1 MYFVFS
7 SRRRHTR
14 CALVTG
20 VQTCALPIYRRLSEL
35 RDAARE
41 RLYQLPGVWGEIVA
55 VVRCDAVLAERLL
68 QPLHRGPVELEA
80 RCDDQLAVT
89 EAASVVERKRLLVRI
104 EARDCCL
111 DARDA
116 VGHQRRHLA
125 PRLLGREYAGADQRP
140 SRLVEV
146 LVGRLDN
153 GDVEAGGAREHTR
166 RNGNAAGA
174 RADNDD
180 LVVALFSLPA
190 RLRRGNEAPQIGR
203 APV

>member
-20 VQTCALPIYRRLSEL
+20 VQTCALPIYRRLSEQ

-89 EAASVVERKRLLVRI
+89 EAASVVARKERKNVVSGKRVSVR
-104 EARDCCL
+104 ED
-111 DARDA
+111 
-116 VGHQRRHLA
+116 
-125 PRLLGREYAGADQRP
+125 
-140 SRLVEV
+140 
-146 LVGRLDN
+146 
-153 GDVEAGGAREHTR
+153 AGGST
-166 RNGNAAGA
+166 
-174 RADNDD
+174 
-180 LVVALFSLPA
+180 SL
-190 RLRRGNEAPQIGR
+190 QKKKKKK
-203 APV
+203 